1 MKTSVFLSLSAL
13 SAVAVSQ
20 ATLYGQCGGQGWTG
34 PNTCVSGARC
44 VSYNDC
50 YSQCVTGADEDVPVE
65 EQEEEEPPVS
75 GNDDDDDNNNNSG
88 GDCDVDATP
97 SAPRISTVE
106 PTAVPSSTPVAE
118 APAPATTSAA
128 ETEPVVSET
137 AVATATSSAA
147 EEEEEDP
154 VPTSA
159 PATTLVTAI
168 QGPTTV
174 IAVPSGVTKTLPQS
188 SGAVATDEPI
198 AVTGD
203 FDGGM
208 KLYDRSPV
216 VCKDQSETGEKDA
229 MFVLEDGA
237 TLSNVIIGPG
247 QAEGVHCKG
256 TCTLINVWHSDV
268 CEDAITLKQ
277 GSGSSTIIGG
287 GAFKA
292 SDKVVQFNGRGT
304 VTIRD
309 FYVEDYGKLVRS
321 CGNCKQNGGPRNVVI
336 ENVVAVDG
344 GVLCGINTNYGDT
357 CTVRDTCQNAG
368 KTCDRYEGN
377 DSGAEP
383 EKIGSGPDA
392 EFCFVSGLSE
402 TC

>member
-34 PNTCVSGARC
+34 PTTCVSGARC
-44 VSYNDC
+44 VSYNDW
-50 YSQCVTGADEDVPVE
+50 YSQC
-65 EQEEEEPPVS
+65 
-75 GNDDDDDNNNNSG
+75 
-88 GDCDVDATP
+88 
-97 SAPRISTVE
+97 
-106 PTAVPSSTPVAE
+106 
-118 APAPATTSAA
+118 
-128 ETEPVVSET
+128 TEPVVSET
-137 AVATATSSAA
+137 AAATATSSAA
-147 EEEEEDP
+147 EEEDP

-159 PATTLVTAI
+159 PATTLVTAT

-208 KLYDRSPV
+208 KLYDRSPMFLEKQEV
-216 VCKDQSETGEKDA
+216 ADAFFSTAAVCKDQSETGEKDA

-277 GSGSSTIIGG
+277 DSGSSTIIGG

-309 FYVEDYGKLVRS
+309 FYVEDYGKLVRN

-357 CTVRDTCQNAG
+357 CTIKDTCQNAG
-368 KTCDRYEGN
+368 KSCDRYEGN

-383 EKIGSGPDA
+383 KKIGSGPDA
-392 EFCFVSGLSE
+392 EFCSVSGLSE

>member
-34 PNTCVSGARC
+34 PTTCVSGARC
-44 VSYNDC
+44 VSYNDW

-65 EQEEEEPPVS
+65 EEEEPPVS
-75 GNDDDDDNNNNSG
+75 GNDDDDDDNNSG
-88 GDCDVDATP
+88 GDCDVGATP
-97 SAPRISTVE
+97 SAPQISTVE

-118 APAPATTSAA
+118 APATTSAA

-137 AVATATSSAA
+137 AAATATSSAA
-147 EEEEEDP
+147 EEEEDP

-159 PATTLVTAI
+159 PATTLVTAT

-208 KLYDRSPV
+208 KLYDRSPA

-277 GSGSSTIIGG
+277 DSGSSTIIGG

-309 FYVEDYGKLVRS
+309 FYVEDYGKLVRN
-321 CGNCKQNGGPRNVVI
+321 CGNCKQNGGPRNVII

-357 CTVRDTCQNAG
+357 CTVKDTCQNAG

-383 EKIGSGPDA
+383 KKIGSGPDA
-392 EFCFVSGLSE
+392 EFCSVSGLSE

>member
-1 MKTSVFLSLSAL
+1 MKASVLISLSAL

-34 PNTCVSGARC
+34 PITCVSGARC
-44 VSYNDC
+44 VSYNDW
-50 YSQCVTGADEDVPVE
+50 YSQCIAGGDDDGA
-65 EQEEEEPPVS
+65 EEEEPPV
-75 GNDDDDDNNNNSG
+75 DDNSDDSG
-88 GDCDVDATP
+88 ENCDVEPELSTPQISTTEATP
-97 SAPRISTVE
+97 APSTV
-106 PTAVPSSTPVAE
+106 AE
-118 APAPATTSAA
+118 VPAPSATSEA
-128 ETEPVVSET
+128 ETEPVSSEAAT
-137 AVATATSSAA
+137 ITATSSA
-147 EEEEEDP
+147 EESAATSEVSE
-154 VPTSA
+154 SA
-159 PATTLVTAI
+159 PATTLVTAT
-168 QGPTTV
+168 QGTTTV

-188 SGAVATDEPI
+188 SGAVATDEAIP
-198 AVTGD
+198 VSGE

-208 KLYDRSPV
+208 KLYDRSPK
-216 VCKDQSETGEKDA
+216 VCQDQSETGEKDA
-229 MFVLEDGA
+229 MFILEDGA

-277 GSGSSTIIGG
+277 ESGTSTIIGG

-309 FYVEDYGKLVRS
+309 FYVEDYGKLVRN
-321 CGNCKQNGGPRNVVI
+321 CGNCKNNGGSRNIVI
-336 ENVVAVDG
+336 ENIVAVDG

-357 CTVRDTCQNAG
+357 CTVKDSCQNSG
-368 KTCDRYEGN
+368 KSCDRYQGN
-377 DSGAEP
+377 DTGDEP
-383 EKIGSGPDA
+383 SKLGSGPDG
-392 EFCFVSGLSE
+392 EFCTVSGLSE